1 MPLYEF
7 QCDECGH
14 RFEIIQQKFSDP
26 PPAACPQCGG
36 TVRKLVS
43 SPAFQFK
50 GSGWYATDYAKKSE
64 GPKSPGEST
73 EAKDNATKEA
83 KESKDSKNAK
93 DGASKDSGTK
103 DSGSTDST
111 SSTSTSA
118 PPSPAP
124 TTKSS

>member
-36 TVRKLVS
+36 PVRRLVS

-50 GSGWYATDYAKKSE
+50 GSGWYATDYAKKPES
-64 GPKSPGEST
+64 PKGAEKST
-73 EAKDNATKEA
+73 DSKDATAA
-83 KESKDSKNAK
+83 KESKDA
-93 DGASKDSGTK
+93 APKDSGTK
-103 DSGSTDST
+103 DTGSTDS
-111 SSTSTSA
+111 SSAATSA
-118 PPSPAP
+118 AP
-124 TTKSS
+124 TAKSS